1 MHVLLVEDDL
11 AEARL
16 TCEAFREVDVKH
28 VLHHVTNGE
37 RATQYLRHQN
47 GYEKEPSPNI
57 VLLDLNLPG
66 MNGREVLRDIKT
78 DPIRHSIPVIVVSNS
93 RSREDID
100 EVYRL
105 HGNGYLIKP
114 ADFDDF
120 VLMVRSLADFWL
132 RRVQLPG
139 LMT

>member
-1 MHVLLVEDDL
+1 
-11 AEARL
+11 
-16 TCEAFREVDVKH
+16 
-28 VLHHVTNGE
+28 
-37 RATQYLRHQN
+37 
-47 GYEKEPSPNI
+47 
-57 VLLDLNLPG
+57 
-66 MNGREVLRDIKT
+66 
-78 DPIRHSIPVIVVSNS
+78 VIVVSNS

>member
-1 MHVLLVEDDL
+1 
-11 AEARL
+11 
-16 TCEAFREVDVKH
+16 
-28 VLHHVTNGE
+28 
-37 RATQYLRHQN
+37 
-47 GYEKEPSPNI
+47 
-57 VLLDLNLPG
+57 
-66 MNGREVLRDIKT
+66 
-78 DPIRHSIPVIVVSNS
+78 
-93 RSREDID
+93 
-100 EVYRL
+100 VYRL